1 MAQMAIASATG
12 LPPMRPLF
20 LNFPDDPTSWEVEDQ
35 FLLGSDV
42 LVAPVTAEGVRD
54 RAVYLPEGSAWT
66 SAWTGERVE
75 GGTWLQCSA
84 PLERIPVFFRDGGAL
99 PPDAMGRADPK

>member
-42 LVAPVTAEGVRD
+42 LVAPVTAEGVPRP
-54 RAVYLPEGSAWT
+54 R
-66 SAWTGERVE
+66 RV
-75 GGTWLQCSA
+75 
-84 PLERIPVFFRDGGAL
+84 
-99 PPDAMGRADPK
+99 PP